1 MRSEGDIN
9 DETPL
14 DSELVMKWCKR
25 RGLPAGAERILSTPF
40 FKKWINDRCAEVL
53 AKVNDANENN
63 RIKTFEGWYKIE
75 HLLSIVEAIAAVW
88 DDVPVDYFQTHL
100 DELMLTGSFNI
111 SRSTHDWLRKN
122 MPVSSLFQ
130 AIKRNVLQQQTNNVV
145 PNKYYNSPLA
155 YYPFQ
160 TLRDTFN
167 MLARL
172 GDEALSNLEKPSR
185 WRIEEFHDHVQ
196 AEAWKH
202 NNPNVVLPQD
212 LFPEPVKVKHADTN
226 WTLFQPIDTH
236 QLAQWGQAV
245 RNCVGAASHYAEQV
259 KKKAEFLVLCMVD
272 GKPVFT
278 VQLTVSNGMM
288 NVKQIVGMSNS
299 SLNQEQRDTY
309 TTVFSTALEIRSQQ
323 LQPAAA

>member
-1 MRSEGDIN
+1 MAWKKKSKLMSNMVGNFNSSMISNGHFLTWEDSSNMWDRVSCEGKDVLKIISETRSTQLYYSNIERMRSEGDIN

-130 AIKRNVLQQQTNNVV
+130 AIKRNVLQQ
-145 PNKYYNSPLA
+145 
-155 YYPFQ
+155 
-160 TLRDTFN
+160 
-167 MLARL
+167 
-172 GDEALSNLEKPSR
+172 
-185 WRIEEFHDHVQ
+185 
-196 AEAWKH
+196 
-202 NNPNVVLPQD
+202 
-212 LFPEPVKVKHADTN
+212 
-226 WTLFQPIDTH
+226 
-236 QLAQWGQAV
+236 
-245 RNCVGAASHYAEQV
+245 
-259 KKKAEFLVLCMVD
+259 
-272 GKPVFT
+272 
-278 VQLTVSNGMM
+278 
-288 NVKQIVGMSNS
+288 
-299 SLNQEQRDTY
+299 
-309 TTVFSTALEIRSQQ
+309 
-323 LQPAAA
+323 